1 MKAFRV
7 LLEESVAVHG
17 HLCAGQVIGVRMAML
32 GCRLVGIDDPKA
44 PRNQKRLM
52 VYVEIDRCATDAIQA
67 VTGCHMGKRTLKF
80 RDYGINAAT
89 FLNLETGMAYRIVS
103 TEESRNVANAY
114 APEQTDVNR
123 RQLIGYQRMPDKV
136 LFHIEQVKV
145 LLNAWEMP
153 GPPRRKAVCQVCGQ
167 VIRDG
172 RETIQEGKVLCRP
185 CAGTAYFLP
194 CVVNGP
200 SPLLVDKG
208 SDRASDR
215 NGGIS
220 GHIAFGP

>member
-44 PRNQKRLM
+44 PSNQKKLM

-89 FLNLETGMAYRIVS
+89 FLNLETGIAYRIVS
-103 TEESRNVANAY
+103 TEESKKLADAY
-114 APEQTDVNR
+114 APEQADTSR
-123 RQLIGYQRMPDKV
+123 KQLIGYQRMPDRA
-136 LFHIEQVKV
+136 LFRSEQVKV
-145 LLNAWEMP
+145 LLHEWEMP
-153 GPPRRKAVCQVCGQ
+153 GPPRRKAVCHVCGQ
-167 VIRDG
+167 VVRDG
-172 RETIQEGKVLCRP
+172 REIMTQNKVLCRP
-185 CAGTAYFLP
+185 CAGMAYFLP
-194 CVVNGP
+194 CVASGL
-200 SPLLVDKG
+200 SPLLPDQ
-208 SDRASDR
+208 DDAALASQVVM
-215 NGGIS
+215 
-220 GHIAFGP
+220 